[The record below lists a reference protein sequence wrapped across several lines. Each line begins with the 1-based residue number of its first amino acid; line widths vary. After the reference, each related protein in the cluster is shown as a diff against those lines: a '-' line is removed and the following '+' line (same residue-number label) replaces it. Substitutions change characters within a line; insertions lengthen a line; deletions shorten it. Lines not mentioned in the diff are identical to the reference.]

1 MCVETTTLATPG
13 LPRYLLIREY
23 KFLLVSLNID
33 AVLEEA
39 TIHRR
44 KKRLYEM
51 IQENGLRSA
60 YSATLARIK
69 VQKGNRLRLSMALA
83 WLWHSERPLDAD
95 KLCHAMGVETGST
108 DLNSQNIPSIETLL
122 GCSLEA
128 SSHTVRL
135 VHYTFQE
142 YLSNNTDRFHR
153 PLYAQTL

>member
-1 MCVETTTLATPG
+1 
-13 LPRYLLIREY
+13 
-23 KFLLVSLNID
+23 
-33 AVLEEA
+33 
-39 TIHRR
+39 
-44 KKRLYEM
+44 M

-69 VQKGNRLRLSMALA
+69 VRKGNGLRLSMALA

-95 KLCHAMGVETGST
+95 KLCHAKGVETGST

-153 PLYAQTL
+153 PLSMRKLSNAKLVILNHISFFLSVQIQNLGT